1 MHLDILESVREQ
13 EKMIFFTRLSPNDG
27 LKGEFYSVPNSITR
41 DIHFYCDNLIL
52 RLFSVHFYAFYL
64 NRHKNVHVFSSNS
77 TFFYDMLPFLSK
89 KLIKSELLHN
99 FTLGNNGMEFFGLAN
114 HQYLDNR
121 MVIDA
126 ATMKNIKEQYE
137 TCGVPHMYLGCLKL
151 IEPGVFIPENRKKET
166 VLPIK
171 ILYAGRGG
179 AQKRIFLLDRIAR
192 QCLDEKLPVTFH
204 FAGTMMNELS
214 DYVKTNSTIHG
225 EISGV
230 KQMYSLYEQCDV
242 ILMTSAYEGFP
253 MLIKEGMAC
262 SCIPLV
268 TALEGNKTHLQ
279 SGENALL
286 ITNIEDENAL
296 VAEAMSHI
304 KSLIL
309 DSALRIQICAN
320 A

>member
-1 MHLDILESVREQ
+1 
-13 EKMIFFTRLSPNDG
+13 
-27 LKGEFYSVPNSITR
+27 
-41 DIHFYCDNLIL
+41 
-52 RLFSVHFYAFYL
+52 
-64 NRHKNVHVFSSNS
+64 
-77 TFFYDMLPFLSK
+77 
-89 KLIKSELLHN
+89 
-99 FTLGNNGMEFFGLAN
+99 
-114 HQYLDNR
+114 
-121 MVIDA
+121 
-126 ATMKNIKEQYE
+126 
-137 TCGVPHMYLGCLKL
+137 
-151 IEPGVFIPENRKKET
+151 
-166 VLPIK
+166 
-171 ILYAGRGG
+171 
-179 AQKRIFLLDRIAR
+179 
-192 QCLDEKLPVTFH
+192 
-204 FAGTMMNELS
+204 MNELS

-320 A
+320 AYSYARQHFDKKQFIDGYRKFLST